1 LVHTDSTAG
10 FGSLAEVFARGVD
23 GGAVLVE
30 SVRDYH
36 GQDYFTLITYGR
48 GGKEFGSLHRNDEII
63 SCGLMRDVR
72 ASPLWEMACNQPSG

>member
-1 LVHTDSTAG
+1 L
-10 FGSLAEVFARGVD
+10 GSLADVFARGVD

-48 GGKEFGSLHRNDEII
+48 GGKEFGSLHRNDEVI
-63 SCGLMRDVR
+63 SCGLMRDV
-72 ASPLWEMACNQPSG
+72 PTPFPSDSGHPIKLTDI